1 MPNFK
6 FSGTGKES
14 LLPSPSI
21 KKQQQMEPVQETTPQ
36 TSPLRET
43 ERHLKESIKGKII
56 MFMIFEFNFQI
67 LHLHGRANHFSIR
80 WLRSI

>member
-6 FSGTGKES
+6 FSGTGKE
-14 LLPSPSI
+14 LLSI
-21 KKQQQMEPVQETTPQ
+21 EKQQQMEPVQETTSQ
-36 TSPLRET
+36 TSLLKET

-67 LHLHGRANHFSIR
+67 LNLHGRANHFSIR
-80 WLRSI
+80 WLLSI